1 MAYSPYLLKH
11 HPEKMGVE
19 GNPTRRPKNN
29 FCILS
34 KIHSC
39 NSDKTTCKPD
49 TVCFFSHS
57 FHAVELLR
65 QGYSPIRAARTAL
78 KRIAQYYPTFRGGL
92 ITVTKDGR
100 YGKAKMQNM
109 GIIMKLNSKL
119 DKPKC
124 MLTSTETRK
133 DWIFS
138 WENLK
143 CTIYFS

>member
-1 MAYSPYLLKH
+1 MIKQLANL
-11 HPEKMGVE
+11 
-19 GNPTRRPKNN
+19 
-29 FCILS
+29 IL
-34 KIHSC
+34 C
-39 NSDKTTCKPD
+39 
-49 TVCFFSHS
+49 VFFSHS

-133 DWIFS
+133 DSIFFCG
-138 WENLK
+138 NLK